1 MSQDTHDLVAA
12 YALDSLDDEERERF
26 QRHLAEC
33 EDCTEQLALLEE
45 AATALAYAAEGPEP
59 SPSLRGRILAAAA
72 AEAEPPASV
81 IRFPRRNWTF
91 TAAGVAAVAAVA
103 ALALGL
109 WSISLSNSLDRERSA
124 NDAYEQ
130 TAQLLGANASATPLV
145 GCGRLAAGR
154 RRRPRRARG
163 LRPRPGSQRDDV
175 RGLGDLGHDAGAGRA
190 LPGRRSLSAGHTH
203 PQRAEWRNRR
213 GHNRTRGGC
222 DLADPADRLPG
233 GAGLR

>member
-124 NDAYEQ
+124 NDSYEQ
-130 TAQLLGANASATPLV
+130 MAQLLGANASTTPLV
-145 GCGRLAAGR
+145 GADGSLLVADDGRAALVVCGLDQAPSEKTYEAWVISGTT
-154 RRRPRRARG
+154 P
-163 LRPRPGSQRDDV
+163 D
-175 RGLGDLGHDAGAGRA
+175 AGRA
-190 LPGRRSLSAGHTH
+190 LPGRR
-203 PQRAEWRNRR
+203 PVNRSHSPEACR
-213 GHNRTRGGC
+213 VAQPSG
-222 DLADPADRLPG
+222 
-233 GAGLR
+233 